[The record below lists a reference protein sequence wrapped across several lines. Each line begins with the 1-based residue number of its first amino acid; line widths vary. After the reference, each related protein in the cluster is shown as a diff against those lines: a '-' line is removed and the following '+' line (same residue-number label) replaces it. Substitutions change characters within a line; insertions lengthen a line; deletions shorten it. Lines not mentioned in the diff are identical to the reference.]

1 MNHGFPARG
10 GEQTMAVGIE
20 SRWFRRYAPAG
31 AVRGRLVCLPH
42 AGGSAG
48 FFHSWGR
55 AVADGALPAG
65 VELLTT
71 RYPGR
76 QERLE
81 EPAIDSVERLAD
93 EISAALQPFA
103 DTPLTLFGH
112 SMGSSVGYEVALRL
126 ESRYG
131 VRPAALV
138 VSARKAP
145 HQVTPKDTYLR
156 GDRALL
162 EEVHRI
168 GGTEAA
174 LLADAELRELVLP
187 ALRADFKAV
196 GTYGPRPPLPVGC
209 PVTGLVGDRDP
220 RVSVADLRAWA
231 AVAPAGFDLTVL
243 PGDHFYL
250 VQQRA
255 AVLRALTAHLG

>member
-1 MNHGFPARG
+1 
-10 GEQTMAVGIE
+10 MAIGVD

-31 AVRGRLVCLPH
+31 AVRRRLVCLPH

-55 AVADGALPAG
+55 AAADGTLPSG
-65 VELLTT
+65 VEVLTT

-93 EISAALQPFA
+93 EVTAALLPFA

-126 ESRYG
+126 ESGHGIRLD
-131 VRPAALV
+131 ALV

-145 HQVTPKDTYLR
+145 HRLTPKGTYLL
-156 GDRALL
+156 GDDALL
-162 EEVHRI
+162 AEIRGI
-168 GGTEAA
+168 GGTDTA
-174 LLADAELRELVLP
+174 LLDHPELRALVLP

-196 GTYGPRPPLPVGC
+196 GTYGPRPPVPVGC
-209 PVTGLVGDRDP
+209 PVTGLVGDHDP
-220 RVSVADLRAWA
+220 RVSVADVRAWA

-250 VQQRA
+250 VQQRE
-255 AVLRALTAHLG
+255 AVLRALAAHLG

>member
-1 MNHGFPARG
+1 
-10 GEQTMAVGIE
+10 MAVGVD
-20 SRWFRRYAPAG
+20 SRWFRRYAPVG
-31 AVRGRLVCLPH
+31 EVRRRLVCLPH

-55 AVADGALPAG
+55 AVAEGVLPAG

-81 EPAIDSVERLAD
+81 EPAIDSIERLAD
-93 EISAALQPFA
+93 EVSAALLPFA

-112 SMGSSVGYEVALRL
+112 SMGASVGYEVALRL
-126 ESRYG
+126 ESRHG
-131 VRPAALV
+131 IRLDALV

-145 HQVTPKDTYLR
+145 HQVTPKDTYR
-156 GDRALL
+156 HGDRALL
-162 EEVHRI
+162 AEVHRI
-168 GGTEAA
+168 GGTESA
-174 LLADAELRELVLP
+174 LLDDAELRELVLP

-196 GTYGPRPPLPVGC
+196 GTYGPRTPIPVSC
-209 PVTGLVGDRDP
+209 PVVGLIGDRDP
-220 RVSVADLRAWA
+220 RVTVADLRAWA

-250 VQQRA
+250 VQQRE
-255 AVLRALTAHLG
+255 AVLHALAAHLG

>member
-1 MNHGFPARG
+1 
-10 GEQTMAVGIE
+10 MAIGVD

-31 AVRGRLVCLPH
+31 AVRRRLVCLPH

-48 FFHSWGR
+48 FFHGWGR
-55 AVADGALPAG
+55 AAADGTLPSG
-65 VELLTT
+65 VEVLTT

-93 EISAALQPFA
+93 EVTAALLPFT

-126 ESRYG
+126 ESGHGIRLD
-131 VRPAALV
+131 ALV

-156 GDRALL
+156 GDEALL
-162 EEVHRI
+162 EEIRGI
-168 GGTEAA
+168 GGTDTA
-174 LLADAELRELVLP
+174 LLDHPELRALVLP

-196 GTYGPRPPLPVGC
+196 GTYGPRPPVPVGC

-220 RVSVADLRAWA
+220 RVSVADVRAWA

-250 VQQRA
+250 VQQRE
-255 AVLRALTAHLG
+255 AVLRALAAHLG